1 MDTWVYKYRYWDP
14 DLNQLGTS
22 EELFTMDAIRAGLG
36 MAIIESGVKVSMSE
50 VDEHGR
56 LRSGS
61 VSHSGDGIRPCAAT
75 HPSPDRS
82 S

>member
-1 MDTWVYKYRYWDP
+1 METWVYKYRYWDP
-14 DLNQLGTS
+14 ELNQLATS
-22 EELFTMDAIRAGLG
+22 EEFFTMEAIRSGLG
-36 MAIIESGVKVSMSE
+36 MAIIESGVKVSMSD

-56 LRSGS
+56 LRQGN
-61 VSHSGDGIRPCAAT
+61 VSHSADGTRPYAAT